1 MKAYRW
7 LVPVV
12 VIVTLLG
19 SALLAQA
26 FGWWQTSGTRITTL
40 QNATLEDIKGSST
53 LGEVSTAFK
62 IPLPELIK
70 VLGIPESTTPETKMK
85 DLEAYNEVDVAR
97 AKIAAHLGLPYVSEE
112 AVAATPAPTTAAA
125 APAPV
130 ASATRLPG
138 SAIKGSMTLKD
149 VSEQCGIPAEALYKE
164 LKLAAT
170 VPLTT
175 VLSTLPTVAPGME
188 TTIVR
193 DAVTAYQA
201 KNK

>member
-12 VIVTLLG
+12 ALVTLLG
-19 SALLAQA
+19 SALLAQV

-40 QNATLEDIKGSST
+40 QNATMDDIKGSST

-70 VLGIPESTTPETKMK
+70 VLGVPANTLPEAKMK
-85 DLEAYNEVDVAR
+85 DLEAYNEVSVAR
-97 AKIAAHLGLPYVSEE
+97 GKIAAYLGIPYAASETT
-112 AVAATPAPTTAAA
+112 AGAMPAPTAAA
-125 APAPV
+125 APA
-130 ASATRLPG
+130 AGATRLPG

-164 LKLAAT
+164 LKLATT
-170 VPLTT
+170 VPVTT
-175 VLSTLPTVAPGME
+175 VLSTLSTVAPGVE
-188 TTIVR
+188 TTTVR

-201 KNK
+201 KSK